1 MSLSLTRNTSN
12 EVMCW
17 SVDENVMTGGWSEPS
32 PELPL
37 GAVVHCQRIQC
48 LFWPYRTLLWRVMR
62 ANCVY
67 KPHSLLHCIHKQ
79 EKSENN
85 ILIVGHYQ
93 MSAHPYSQVID
104 SRENSMIRRTE
115 NYHCIAQMEG
125 AGILN
130 MQILWFRIYV
140 IGASL
145 NVHTWNPVW
154 KESFIVI
161 TFA

>member
-1 MSLSLTRNTSN
+1 
-12 EVMCW
+12 
-17 SVDENVMTGGWSEPS
+17 
-32 PELPL
+32 
-37 GAVVHCQRIQC
+37 
-48 LFWPYRTLLWRVMR
+48 
-62 ANCVY
+62 
-67 KPHSLLHCIHKQ
+67 
-79 EKSENN
+79 
-85 ILIVGHYQ
+85 

-145 NVHTWNPVW
+145 NVHT
-154 KESFIVI
+154 
-161 TFA
+161 